1 MYMKNNEDF
10 QNIRRRLG
18 LAVKRYR
25 AARGL
30 TQEKLALQA
39 NMGWRHL
46 QKIEAGEVNATLLTL
61 TQLAK
66 ALDVDPA
73 SLLSADEAS

>member
-1 MYMKNNEDF
+1 MKNNKEF
-10 QNIRRRLG
+10 EKIRLRLG
-18 LAVKRYR
+18 LAVKKYR
-25 AARGL
+25 TARGL

-39 NMGWRHL
+39 EMGWRHL

-66 ALDVDPA
+66 ALSVDPSA
-73 SLLSADEAS
+73 LLSIEEDT

>member
-1 MYMKNNEDF
+1 MKNNEDF

-73 SLLSADEAS
+73 SLLSADGAS